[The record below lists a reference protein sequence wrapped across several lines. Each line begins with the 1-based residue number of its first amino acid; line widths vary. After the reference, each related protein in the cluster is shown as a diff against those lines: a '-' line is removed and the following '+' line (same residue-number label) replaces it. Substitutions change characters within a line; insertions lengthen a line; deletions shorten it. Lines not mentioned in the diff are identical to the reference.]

1 MASNARNNVK
11 NPKSKTVLI
20 FQESFRRFYRDRCDV
35 EARSLSFITILL
47 IVPFFLV
54 SILSLKFFSFYSS
67 LEKLLIGFVSN
78 FFLPEKGRKIITYLD
93 SFQYQTASLNI
104 LNVSLLLL
112 VSFWLFFMITTN
124 VNRIWKNKRRASLFI
139 YIVKYVIF
147 ILITP
152 TLLVFSFYF
161 RNSSLINDYY
171 NLGLRYFQYGK
182 MTSVLLSI
190 LINWLL
196 IFLLYFVIPHG
207 KIRFKYTL
215 ISALITAAVLWIT
228 RYGYNFFLKKM
239 PQINIIYG
247 SLSFI
252 PIFLI
257 WIYMSWI
264 IVLYGLELNY
274 SFHFY
279 NN

>member
-1 MASNARNNVK
+1 MASNSRNNVK

-20 FQESFRRFYRDRCDV
+20 FRESFRRFYRDRCDV

-54 SILSLKFFSFYSS
+54 SILSLKFFSFYNS

-93 SFQYQTASLNI
+93 SFQYHTGSLNI
-104 LNVSLLLL
+104 FNVSLMLL
-112 VSFWLFFMITTN
+112 VSFWLFFMITIN
-124 VNRIWKNKRRASLFI
+124 VNRIWKSKKRASLVI
-139 YIVKYVIF
+139 YVVKYIIF

-152 TLLVFSFYF
+152 TLLVISFYL
-161 RNSSLINDYY
+161 RNSSLINNYF
-171 NLGLRYFQYGK
+171 NLSLKYFQYSK
-182 MTSVLLSI
+182 MISVLYSI

-196 IFLLYFVIPHG
+196 IFLLYFIIPHG
-207 KIRFKYTL
+207 RIRFKYTL
-215 ISALITAAVLWIT
+215 ISALITATVLWIT
-228 RYGYNFFLKKM
+228 RYGYNLYFKKM
-239 PQINIIYG
+239 PQINIVYG

-257 WIYMSWI
+257 WIYISWL